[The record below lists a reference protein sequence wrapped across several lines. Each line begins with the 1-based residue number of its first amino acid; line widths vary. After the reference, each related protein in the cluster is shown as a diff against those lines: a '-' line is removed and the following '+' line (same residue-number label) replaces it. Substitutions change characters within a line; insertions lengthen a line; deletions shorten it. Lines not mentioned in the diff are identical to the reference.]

1 MKVKIVRLMLFRIIV
16 SALFLS
22 LICLPASS
30 SVLSVNKASQVK
42 LLVFPDDGVE
52 PILSLIHKAKKSID
66 LVMYAFTHAGLVK
79 ALIEAEQRGVAVRV
93 MLQPS
98 PYKMDSVNNNVILQL
113 LSSGVALTGSN
124 PAFRNTHQKSLIID
138 DKLALISGFNY
149 TTTSFISQRDFAV
162 LVSNPNSVAEVESVF
177 NADWLR
183 TKAVMKR
190 PELVWSPTQS
200 SQKIADFIAS
210 SEHSLSLYNQG
221 FSDIA
226 LAKALIRRSQQ
237 GVKVRVL
244 VSHKKTNFR
253 VLNLLVCNGVAARY
267 FTHGHLH
274 AKAMLADYNT
284 ATERSFVG
292 SANFTP
298 VGLKR
303 NRELGIVMSDKAV
316 AQRLY
321 RTFQSDWDREAVQK
335 CDKAA

>member
-1 MKVKIVRLMLFRIIV
+1 V

-149 TTTSFISQRDFAV
+149 TTTSFISQ
-162 LVSNPNSVAEVESVF
+162 
-177 NADWLR
+177 
-183 TKAVMKR
+183 
-190 PELVWSPTQS
+190 
-200 SQKIADFIAS
+200 
-210 SEHSLSLYNQG
+210 
-221 FSDIA
+221 
-226 LAKALIRRSQQ
+226 
-237 GVKVRVL
+237 
-244 VSHKKTNFR
+244 
-253 VLNLLVCNGVAARY
+253 
-267 FTHGHLH
+267 
-274 AKAMLADYNT
+274 
-284 ATERSFVG
+284 
-292 SANFTP
+292 
-298 VGLKR
+298 
-303 NRELGIVMSDKAV
+303 
-316 AQRLY
+316 
-321 RTFQSDWDREAVQK
+321 
-335 CDKAA
+335 